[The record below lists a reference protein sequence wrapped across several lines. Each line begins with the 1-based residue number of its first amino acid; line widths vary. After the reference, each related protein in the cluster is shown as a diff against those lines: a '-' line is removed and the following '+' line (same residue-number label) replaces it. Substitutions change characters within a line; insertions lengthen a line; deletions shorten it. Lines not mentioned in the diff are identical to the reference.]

1 MIEVDNLRSNLHMS
15 IYMKWPPPVESDVKH
30 HSHHHPP
37 QKKPTSPPKKNQ
49 NSGAIILHPWSILR
63 QNLQG
68 LYLP

>member
-37 QKKPTSPPKKNQ
+37 PKKQPPPQKKIKIPVQLFCTHDQ
-49 NSGAIILHPWSILR
+49 F
-63 QNLQG
+63 
-68 LYLP
+68 